1 MIDAWL
7 ERERKYVRDKAALL
21 NFSKQLAGELFLNRE
36 ERKSERIPYEQLE
49 PLARRFGIKLET
61 WQLAGRSLLNRDA
74 DGNYKFAHRSILE
87 FLFAQQVIEQKLYK
101 TTWRLWTDQVKKFL
115 MEPASNEVRFYIHL
129 PEPERITFKADTY
142 KLKETKQSFDLK
154 PFEMAIYP
162 IINLQYELF
171 DPKHERCK
179 YSDQDDQPVVN
190 VSWEDAVKY
199 CKWLSQQTEK
209 TYRLP
214 TEAEWE
220 FAASGG
226 VKRKYPWG
234 NEKPTPERANYD
246 ASKIGKTTPVG
257 SYPAG
262 KTPEGLFDMA
272 GNVWEWCQ
280 DWFDE
285 KQEYRV
291 LRGGC
296 FDSNDLL
303 NLRGSTR
310 NRYLPPFRSD
320 LVGFRVVCVA

>member
-7 ERERKYVRDKAALL
+7 ERERKYVRDKTALL

-49 PLARRFGIKLET
+49 PLARKFEIKLET

-115 MEPASNEVRFYIHL
+115 LEKDEKAIKCYIHL
-129 PEPERITFKADTY
+129 PVCISFAGANYTV
-142 KLKETKQSFDLK
+142 KETKHSFNLA

-162 IINLQYELF
+162 VTNLQYEIF
-171 DPKHERCK
+171 EPNHKRCK
-179 YSDQDDQPVVN
+179 YSDKDNQPVVN
-190 VSWEDAVKY
+190 VSWEDAVGY
-199 CKWLSQQTEK
+199 CEWLSQQTGK
-209 TYRLP
+209 TYQLP

-220 FAASGG
+220 YAASGSG
-226 VKRKYPWG
+226 KREYPWG
-234 NEKPTPERANYD
+234 NEKPTPERANYG

-257 SYPAG
+257 SYPEG
-262 KTPEGLFDMA
+262 RTPEGLFDMA

-280 DWFDE
+280 DWYDKE
-285 KQEYRV
+285 QDSRV

-296 FDSNDLL
+296 FDIYILNILRCSCRNWLNPHLRND
-303 NLRGSTR
+303 
-310 NRYLPPFRSD
+310 YD
-320 LVGFRVVCVA
+320 GFRVVCVA